1 MALFFLQKK
10 IPKKSLSLQTKMQ
23 DTRSSFEA
31 KKKKTIKKK
40 NFENTIRMLE
50 QREMLKEAVAKSAKP
65 VPKNILR

>member
-1 MALFFLQKK
+1 
-10 IPKKSLSLQTKMQ
+10 MQ
-23 DTRSSFEA
+23 DTRSPFEA